1 MPRQSFAVRGNVF
14 SKSGRRRNENT
25 RLQIQRLQELAVFV
39 FDLAKAG
46 FGIIRQVHFVDYNA
60 ELLHTEQ
67 AQQIGVALRLFLHA
81 FIGGDHK
88 HGRVR
93 VRRAGDHVFQKFLV
107 TGRIDNHV
115 IPFRGFERNLSGIDG
130 DVLLL
135 FFE

>member
-1 MPRQSFAVRGNVF
+1 M
-14 SKSGRRRNENT
+14 
-25 RLQIQRLQELAVFV
+25 AVFA
-39 FDLAKAG
+39 FDLAEAR
-46 FGIIRQVHFVDYNA
+46 FGIIDEVHFVDHDE
-60 ELLHTEQ
+60 ELPHTEQ

-93 VRRAGDHVFQKFLV
+93 IRRAGDHVFQKFLV